1 MDSSTTRRSMESIL
15 SKTIQLNNAGVV
27 CLVENN
33 NIEKAVKLFAMAFS
47 NHEKLKLQA
56 NRMIITSSSSSRTT
70 ATAFNESSSP
80 SPKQQQQRSRSS
92 KKQPQHQQLN
102 DLFVRYRHRSSSS
115 SEEDDNDVVFRDL
128 IRLPSIED
136 IILMMKCTNNSSSS
150 SNSNSNSN
158 AHNNNNNNTEE
169 IEEHEYSQIIGFL
182 STCHTYNL
190 ALAHHLCGLELLR
203 STTSNSSSSSISS
216 DRNTHIFD
224 RAGRLYELTMR
235 LERTRSK
242 LRQQQKQKQNNDD
255 KNDSDDN
262 NNNNNNNDINTW
274 FTPQILLAC
283 LNNLAHLHYRT
294 NNHIRSRTCYLQV
307 QITTKKLWDLKRQQR
322 QGEEEEV
329 GINTN
334 NNDDSDCD
342 DDDDGIGNNY
352 FAVFWTNACRG
363 LSRLIASSSSSRS
376 PPRSNNKQQH
386 YVTKS
391 SAAAAA

>member
-1 MDSSTTRRSMESIL
+1 
-15 SKTIQLNNAGVV
+15 
-27 CLVENN
+27 
-33 NIEKAVKLFAMAFS
+33 
-47 NHEKLKLQA
+47 
-56 NRMIITSSSSSRTT
+56 
-70 ATAFNESSSP
+70 
-80 SPKQQQQRSRSS
+80 
-92 KKQPQHQQLN
+92 
-102 DLFVRYRHRSSSS
+102 
-115 SEEDDNDVVFRDL
+115 
-128 IRLPSIED
+128 
-136 IILMMKCTNNSSSS
+136 MMKCTNN
-150 SNSNSNSN
+150 NNSNSN
-158 AHNNNNNNTEE
+158 AHNNKNNNTEE

-203 STTSNSSSSSISS
+203 STTSNSSSSSSN
-216 DRNTHIFD
+216 RNTHIFD

-242 LRQQQKQKQNNDD
+242 LRQQQKQKKNNDD
-255 KNDSDDN
+255 KNDSDD

-322 QGEEEEV
+322 QGEESAEEEEV

-334 NNDDSDCD
+334 NNDDSDSDCD

-363 LSRLIASSSSSRS
+363 L
-376 PPRSNNKQQH
+376 
-386 YVTKS
+386 
-391 SAAAAA
+391 

>member
-1 MDSSTTRRSMESIL
+1 MDSSTTRRNMESIL

-56 NRMIITSSSSSRTT
+56 NRMIITSSSSRTT

-80 SPKQQQQRSRSS
+80 SPTQQQQQQQRSRST

-102 DLFVRYRHRSSSS
+102 DLFVRYRHRSLSSS
-115 SEEDDNDVVFRDL
+115 SSSEDDNDVVFRDL

-136 IILMMKCTNNSSSS
+136 IISMMKCTNN
-150 SNSNSNSN
+150 NNSNSN
-158 AHNNNNNNTEE
+158 AHNNNNKNTEE

-203 STTSNSSSSSISS
+203 STTSNTSSSSSSS
-216 DRNTHIFD
+216 NRNYHIFD

-255 KNDSDDN
+255 KNDSDD
-262 NNNNNNNDINTW
+262 NNNNNDINTW

-322 QGEEEEV
+322 QGEEV
-329 GINTN
+329 GINTSS
-334 NNDDSDCD
+334 NDDCDCD
-342 DDDDGIGNNY
+342 DDDDDIGNKY

>member
-80 SPKQQQQRSRSS
+80 SPTQQQQQQRSRST

-102 DLFVRYRHRSSSS
+102 DLFVRYRHRSSSSS

-136 IILMMKCTNNSSSS
+136 IILMMKCTNNN
-150 SNSNSNSN
+150 NSNSNSN
-158 AHNNNNNNTEE
+158 AHNNKNNNTEE

-203 STTSNSSSSSISS
+203 STTSNSGSSSSSN
-216 DRNTHIFD
+216 RNNHIFD

-242 LRQQQKQKQNNDD
+242 LRQQQQQKQNNDD
-255 KNDSDDN
+255 
-262 NNNNNNNDINTW
+262 NNNNNDINTW

-322 QGEEEEV
+322 QGEEAEEEV

>member
-15 SKTIQLNNAGVV
+15 SKSIQLNNAGVV
-27 CLVENN
+27 CVVENN

-56 NRMIITSSSSSRTT
+56 NRMIISSSSSSSRTT
-70 ATAFNESSSP
+70 ATAFNESSSS
-80 SPKQQQQRSRSS
+80 SPTQQQQQQQQQQRSRST

-136 IILMMKCTNNSSSS
+136 IISMMKCTNN
-150 SNSNSNSN
+150 NNSNSN

-203 STTSNSSSSSISS
+203 SATSNSSSSSSN
-216 DRNTHIFD
+216 RNNHIFD

-242 LRQQQKQKQNNDD
+242 LRQKQRQNNDD
-255 KNDSDDN
+255 KNDSDD
-262 NNNNNNNDINTW
+262 NNNNNNDINTW

-322 QGEEEEV
+322 QGEEAAEEEEEV

>member
-56 NRMIITSSSSSRTT
+56 NRMIITSSSSSSRTT

-80 SPKQQQQRSRSS
+80 SPTQQQQQQQQRSRST

-102 DLFVRYRHRSSSS
+102 DLFVRYRHRSSSSSS

-136 IILMMKCTNNSSSS
+136 IIVMMKCTNNN
-150 SNSNSNSN
+150 NSNSNNN

-203 STTSNSSSSSISS
+203 STTSSSSSSSSS

-242 LRQQQKQKQNNDD
+242 LRQQQKQN
-255 KNDSDDN
+255 SDDN
-262 NNNNNNNDINTW
+262 NNSNNDINTW

-322 QGEEEEV
+322 QGKEEEEEE

-334 NNDDSDCD
+334 NNDDCDD

-352 FAVFWTNACRG
+352 FSVFWTNACRG
-363 LSRLIASSSSSRS
+363 LSRLIASSSSSRAS
-376 PPRSNNKQQH
+376 PRSNNNQQH

>member
-1 MDSSTTRRSMESIL
+1 MDSTTRRSVESIL

-56 NRMIITSSSSSRTT
+56 NRMIITSSSSITT
-70 ATAFNESSSP
+70 TVSIASSS
-80 SPKQQQQRSRSS
+80 SPKQQQQRSRST

-102 DLFVRYRHRSSSS
+102 DLFVRYRRRSSSS
-115 SEEDDNDVVFRDL
+115 SASSSSSSSLELDKEDDNDVVLRDP

-136 IILMMKCTNNSSSS
+136 IMLMMKCTNDND
-150 SNSNSNSN
+150 SNCDSNAYNNNN
-158 AHNNNNNNTEE
+158 AHNNNNNSNSNNAEE

-190 ALAHHLCGLELLR
+190 ALAYHLCGLELLR
-203 STTSNSSSSSISS
+203 STSNNSS
-216 DRNTHIFD
+216 NKNAPIFD

-242 LRQQQKQKQNNDD
+242 LRQQQKQNND
-255 KNDSDDN
+255 KNDSDDD
-262 NNNNNNNDINTW
+262 NDINTW

-294 NNHIRSRTCYLQV
+294 NNHIRSRSCYLQI
-307 QITTKKLWDLKRQQR
+307 QLTTKKLWDLKRQQR
-322 QGEEEEV
+322 QEEEEE
-329 GINTN
+329 GLNIN
-334 NNDDSDCD
+334 NNDDC
-342 DDDDGIGNNY
+342 DDDGIGHNH
-352 FAVFWTNACRG
+352 FSIFWTNACRG

-376 PPRSNNKQQH
+376 PRTNNKQQH

>member
-1 MDSSTTRRSMESIL
+1 MDSSATRRSMESIL

-56 NRMIITSSSSSRTT
+56 NRMIITSSSSSSRTT

-80 SPKQQQQRSRSS
+80 SPTQQQQQQQQRSRST

-102 DLFVRYRHRSSSS
+102 DLFVRYRHRSSSSS

-136 IILMMKCTNNSSSS
+136 IILMMKCTNNN
-150 SNSNSNSN
+150 NSNSNSN

-203 STTSNSSSSSISS
+203 STTSNSGSSSSSN
-216 DRNTHIFD
+216 RNNHIFD

-255 KNDSDDN
+255 
-262 NNNNNNNDINTW
+262 NNNNNDINTW

-322 QGEEEEV
+322 QGEEV
-329 GINTN
+329 GINTSS
-334 NNDDSDCD
+334 NDDSDCD
-342 DDDDGIGNNY
+342 DDDDDGIGNKY